1 MKISVNATEKKSE
14 AMHADVPSAQTGIVS
29 SASELAISMTAH
41 ALTEYSHISEY
52 RPMHEILHYVDASN
66 NDIFQEWLNDLRDRT
81 ARIAVQ
87 RRVDRLARG
96 NVGDC
101 KFCRDG
107 VWELRIDTGPGYRV
121 YYATVGK
128 AIVLLLSAGD
138 KRTQK
143 ADINKAVE
151 YLADYRSHS
160 S

>member
-1 MKISVNATEKKSE
+1 MY
-14 AMHADVPSAQTGIVS
+14 
-29 SASELAISMTAH
+29 EL
-41 ALTEYSHISEY
+41 
-52 RPMHEILHYVDASN
+52 LHYVDASN
-66 NDIFQEWLNDLRDRT
+66 NDIFQEWLNELRDRV

-96 NVGDC
+96 HVGDC

-121 YYATVGK
+121 YYSQVGK
-128 AIVLLLSAGD
+128 AIILLLTAGD